1 MRPSSSP
8 EGFVSV
14 SRADHSVQELRQ
26 LIALLEQS
34 GIAQQRPEV
43 RALLERSRAMLRR
56 RQPAPARV
64 ARKLGALLVFALDAA
79 LLSALP
85 LVLILLLSEVDM
97 PGPALAFAILAPLWT
112 ALRLRRHA
120 HWLAEGLR
128 YLSYHLA
135 WSLDWFAEAFSS
147 RAMIRLEARIM
158 AREVMA
164 GWQQYRRTL
173 PRQPSLKPG
182 LADVEAFLAFAYG
195 AQAALEFR
203 RAADAVCQARDW
215 TLRGSAT
222 RNRAGDH
229 LAELRWSALILRFW
243 SLAHSGALWT
253 DFMPAPLME
262 MASAQAHS
270 AVPHPSEAEPEPPD
284 RAARRLDLRDLIR
297 RKRQDITTA
306 FGWKLKTEAEIT
318 QRDAYLVQTRAEIAA
333 LERESAAL
341 GG

>member
-1 MRPSSSP
+1 
-8 EGFVSV
+8 VSV

-34 GIAQQRPEV
+34 GMAQQRPEV

-56 RQPAPARV
+56 RQPAPARF
-64 ARKLGALLVFALDAA
+64 AGKLGSLLVFALDAV

-85 LVLILLLSEVDM
+85 LVLILMLSDAEI
-97 PGPALAFAILAPLWT
+97 PGPALAVAILAPLW
-112 ALRLRRHA
+112 ACLRLRRHA

-135 WSLDWFAEAFSS
+135 WGWDWFAEVFSS
-147 RAMIRLEARIM
+147 RAILRLEARIT

-164 GWQQYRRTL
+164 GWRQHRRTL
-173 PRQPSLKPG
+173 ARQPPLTHG
-182 LADVEAFLAFAYG
+182 LADVEGFLALSYG
-195 AQAALEFR
+195 EQAALEFR

-222 RNRAGDH
+222 RNRAGDR
-229 LAELRWSALILRFW
+229 LAGLRWSALILQFGN
-243 SLAHSGALWT
+243 LARSGALWT
-253 DFMPAPLME
+253 DFAPQPLIEAALGQAPPAVHRRP
-262 MASAQAHS
+262 QAGPE
-270 AVPHPSEAEPEPPD
+270 AGSEAGSEAPEL
-284 RAARRLDLRDLIR
+284 AARRLDLRDLVR

-306 FGWKLKTEAEIT
+306 FGWKLKTEAEIA
-318 QRDAYLVQTRAEIAA
+318 QRDAYLAQTRAEIAA
-333 LERESAAL
+333 LERELAAL